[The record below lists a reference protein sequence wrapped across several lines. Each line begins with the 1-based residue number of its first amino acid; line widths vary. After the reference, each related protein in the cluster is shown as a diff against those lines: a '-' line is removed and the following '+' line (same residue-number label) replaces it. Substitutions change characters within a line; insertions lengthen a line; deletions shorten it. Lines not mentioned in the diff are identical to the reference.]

1 MAEEKPSL
9 HVDSDWKKQA
19 AEEKKKLAEQEAQRR
34 AQQQATPPAPAG
46 VVGGAARGSAPQRG
60 REREMPAASL
70 ATLVHT
76 LSTQALVYMGE
87 LATRGSEPV
96 VNLDLAKHNI
106 DMLGVLQEKTQGN
119 LTADEKTM
127 LDSVLYE
134 IRMRFVAVGQ
144 QYAQLP

>member
-1 MAEEKPSL
+1 MAEEKLSL

-34 AQQQATPPAPAG
+34 AQQQAAPAPAG
-46 VVGGAARGSAPQRG
+46 VVGGAARGQAPQRG

-87 LATRGSEPV
+87 LATRGGEPV
-96 VNLDLAKHNI
+96 LNLDLAKHNI

-119 LTADEKTM
+119 LTAEEKTM